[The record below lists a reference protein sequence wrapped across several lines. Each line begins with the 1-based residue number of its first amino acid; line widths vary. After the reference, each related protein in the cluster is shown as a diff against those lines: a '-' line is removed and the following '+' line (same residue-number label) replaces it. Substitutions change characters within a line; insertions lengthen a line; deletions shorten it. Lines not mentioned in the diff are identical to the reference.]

1 MIDLKSLLPK
11 NHFLLH
17 FNEKGQDKIFRA
29 LAQPLLDDGVVTD
42 LDRFI
47 ADVAKREAQITTQIC
62 KLIAMPHARSDVVR
76 RLGVTVAVA
85 DEPGLIYTPGSK
97 HKARIFFMIGVPSF
111 APTAHLALL
120 QGLVHFAQDEKR
132 VAKLLAA
139 ATPAQAAA
147 CMTSFKW
154 E

>member
-1 MIDLKSLLPK
+1 MIDLKSMLPK

-17 FNEKGQDKIFRA
+17 LKESGQDNIFRA
-29 LAQPLLDDGVVTD
+29 LAQPLVDDGIVTD
-42 LDRFI
+42 LERFV

-76 RLGVTVAVA
+76 RLGVTVAVT
-85 DEPGLIYTPGSK
+85 DEPGLLYTPGAKSK
-97 HKARIFFMIGVPSF
+97 CRIFFMIGVPSF

-139 ATPAQAAA
+139 TTTPQAAT
-147 CMTSFKW
+147 CLTSFKW

>member
-1 MIDLKSLLPK
+1 MIDLKAMLPK

-17 FNEKGQDKIFRA
+17 FNAKGQDQIFRT
-29 LAQPLLDDGVVTD
+29 LAQPLVDDGIVTD

-47 ADVAKREAQITTQIC
+47 ADVAKRESQITTQIC
-62 KLIAMPHARSDVVR
+62 KSIAMPHARSDVVR

-85 DEPGLIYTPGSK
+85 DEPGLLYTPGAKSK
-97 HKARIFFMIGVPSF
+97 CRIFFMIAVPSF

-120 QGLVHFAQDEKR
+120 QGLVHFAQDERR

-139 ATPAQAAA
+139 ATPAQAAT
-147 CMTSFKW
+147 CLTTFKW

>member
-1 MIDLKSLLPK
+1 MIDLKSMLPK
-11 NHFLLH
+11 DHFLLH

-29 LAQPLLDDGVVTD
+29 MAQPLVADGIVTD
-42 LDRFI
+42 LDRFV

-76 RLGVTVAVA
+76 RFGVTVAIT
-85 DEPGLIYTPGSK
+85 DEPGIIYTPGSK
-97 HKARIFFMIGVPSF
+97 TKCRIFFMIGVPSF

-132 VAKLLAA
+132 VAKLLA
-139 ATPAQAAA
+139 TTTSAQAAT
-147 CMTSFKW
+147 CITSFKW

>member
-1 MIDLKSLLPK
+1 MIDVKSMLPK

-17 FNEKGQDKIFRA
+17 FKESGQDKIFRA
-29 LAQPLLDDGVVTD
+29 LAQPLVDDGIVTD
-42 LDRFI
+42 LDRFV

-62 KLIAMPHARSDVVR
+62 KLIAMPHARSDAAR
-76 RLGVTVAVA
+76 RLGVTVAVTDA
-85 DEPGLIYTPGSK
+85 PGISFSK
-97 HKARIFFMIGVPSF
+97 EAKTKCRIFFLIAVPSF

-139 ATPAQAAA
+139 TTAPQAAT
-147 CMTSFKW
+147 CITSFKW